1 MGSLSMA
8 KGHEGAFKTNECVLY
23 LNYSH
28 VSKPI
33 YNSQYSSNSIL
44 KWNLFYVNYTLIEL
58 NKSKE
63 MVCS

>member
-1 MGSLSMA
+1 MA

-23 LNYSH
+23 LNHSH

-44 KWNLFYVNYTLIEL
+44 K
-58 NKSKE
+58 
-63 MVCS
+63 